1 MYCVYT
7 ALWYQIYDQNNFV
20 CSCSFCFLDLHPKTL
35 ASSKAASSSPRYLV
49 GQIHT
54 GKCSFQLMLG
64 STCFNKIP
72 IRVLQLINMLE
83 IFKVSNVAKWISKL
97 LNIPGGCNSKTGF
110 ILHFCV
116 KWTYHQNAWSKKSSF
131 WFSSPAFLDSF
142 RHELV
147 LGGGWNLRNGSKRVS
162 KIVKPLG
169 LHIFT

>member
-7 ALWYQIYDQNNFV
+7 AVWYQIYDQNNRV

-54 GKCSFQLMLG
+54 TKCSFQLMLG

-72 IRVLQLINMLE
+72 IWVFQLINMLE
-83 IFKVSNVAKWISKL
+83 NFKVSNVAKWISKL

-116 KWTYHQNAWSKKSSF
+116 KSCQMDLSSKRMVQKIVF
-131 WFSSPAFLDSF
+131 
-142 RHELV
+142 LV
-147 LGGGWNLRNGSKRVS
+147 LFPSLSGFVS
-162 KIVKPLG
+162 SWAGPRWWVKLASAAKE
-169 LHIFT
+169 

>member
-1 MYCVYT
+1 MCT
-7 ALWYQIYDQNNFV
+7 LPFDIRFITKITRV

-72 IRVLQLINMLE
+72 IWVFQLINMLE

-97 LNIPGGCNSKTGF
+97 LNIPVGCNSKKRF
-110 ILHFCV
+110 H
-116 KWTYHQNAWSKKSSF
+116 SSF
-131 WFSSPAFLDSF
+131 LRQMDLSSKRMVRKIVF
-142 RHELV
+142 LV
-147 LGGGWNLRNGSKRVS
+147 LFPGLSGFVS
-162 KIVKPLG
+162 SWAGPRWWVKLASAAKEQLILKPLG